1 MAIARRAGPAGLAVP
16 RVAEEARVPFRKQL
30 RRWLPIS
37 IGILMAVAMI
47 VVAAGAPFIAPL
59 SPSAQFGDAVLK
71 GPGAVERHAL
81 GTDEFGRDILS
92 RIIWGAR
99 VSLQVGLASVIFGFA
114 LGVPLG
120 IVAGVQGGW
129 IETGVMRCADR

>member
-1 MAIARRAGPAGLAVP
+1 MAIARRADPADLAVAD
-16 RVAEEARVPFRKQL
+16 RAAESPSATRHPL

-47 VVAAGAPFIAPL
+47 AVAAGAPFIAPL
-59 SPSAQFGDAVLK
+59 SPSAQFSDAVLK

-92 RIIWGAR
+92 RIIWGTR
-99 VSLQVGLASVIFGFA
+99 ISLQV
-114 LGVPLG
+114 
-120 IVAGVQGGW
+120 
-129 IETGVMRCADR
+129 